1 MITAEYVV
9 IAIQWQ
15 WTVAN
20 YVQWDDDDE
29 GEDSDDGAMVR
40 WCSAR

>member
-20 YVQWDDDDE
+20 YVQWDDE